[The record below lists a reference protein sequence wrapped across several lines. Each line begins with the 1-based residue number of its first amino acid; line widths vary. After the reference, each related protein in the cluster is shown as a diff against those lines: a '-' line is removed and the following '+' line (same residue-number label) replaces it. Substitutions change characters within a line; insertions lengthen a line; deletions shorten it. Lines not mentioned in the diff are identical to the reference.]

1 MVQNDLQIVEM
12 DQETP
17 PPDWHS
23 VAQPLVGL
31 RSLALVA
38 LLVPLLLAAGV
49 YWLRLVPVGTGSR
62 TSDNM
67 VEVRLLNA
75 QQQALAQQPDVPQ
88 PEQTSVQS
96 PAQQLVEDPNRAI
109 PEETVALS
117 PSEPVK
123 TPPTRQTPSPSSSAA
138 VNRVSLD
145 QEAAKFLKA
154 LESHISR
161 YQRYPEA
168 ARRDGV
174 HGKVQLVFSMLRDGT
189 VTDVRIE
196 SSSGYSVLDQAAID
210 TIRRAAPLP
219 RIPAE
224 LPERLDIL
232 FPTAFD
238 LP

>member
-1 MVQNDLQIVEM
+1 MVENDLQIVET

-31 RSLALVA
+31 RSLALVV

-62 TSDNM
+62 TSDNV
-67 VEVRLLNA
+67 VEVHLLNA
-75 QQQALAQQPDVPQ
+75 QQVLAQHPDVPQ
-88 PEQTSVQS
+88 PEETSVQN
-96 PAQQLVEDPNRAI
+96 PAEQLVEDPNRAI
-109 PEETVALS
+109 PEDTVALS
-117 PSEPVK
+117 PSEPAK
-123 TPPTRQTPSPSSSAA
+123 TPPAHQTPSPSSSAA

-154 LESHISR
+154 LELHISR

-168 ARRDGV
+168 ARRDRV
-174 HGKVQLVFSMLRDGT
+174 HGKVQLVFSMQRDGT

>member
-1 MVQNDLQIVEM
+1 MVENDLQIVEM

-62 TSDNM
+62 MSDNV
-67 VEVRLLNA
+67 VEVHLLNA
-75 QQQALAQQPDVPQ
+75 QQVLAQRPDVPH
-88 PEQTSVQS
+88 PEETAVQS
-96 PAQQLVEDPNRAI
+96 PAQQLVEDPNRTI

-117 PSEPVK
+117 PSEPVRA
-123 TPPTRQTPSPSSSAA
+123 PPARQTPSPSSSAA

-168 ARRDGV
+168 ARRDRV